1 MDQNPS
7 DSEILRF
14 SDQLDPTEMYK
25 LVILLGITD
34 KEWKNMEYNHP
45 HNIEMV
51 KFLLLIK
58 WRENKHGIFRD
69 LDTALGEMELKAHLL
84 CQVST
89 GSINKV

>member
-14 SDQLDPTEMYK
+14 SDQLDHNMMYK

-34 KEWKNMEYNHP
+34 KEWKDMEYNQQ

-58 WRENKHGIFRD
+58 WRENNHGIFRD
-69 LDTALGEMELKAHLL
+69 LDTALGEMELEAHPL

-89 GSINKV
+89 